1 MAYHNNEDIFD
12 DEPIELIIRFENK
25 SVNTLDKQ
33 DKGSFEELKRWI
45 DNKTIKC
52 FFQKKNEDEHKVVF
66 QVENK
71 QIEFVLK
78 WQEQTFDYKTL
89 INQKSKNVI
98 SEIQQLNL
106 DEYTV
111 TENCTVKLID
121 FKKPYRSQRELEDLY
136 NKICKL
142 EISPKSE
149 IENQQ
154 GIWDKWIEAQQLILN
169 KNSQPLEIVKYDQP
183 INIHESLYQF
193 RVKLKQEENP
203 EFKNIE
209 KIISEE
215 PFNLNERINPDGSLF
230 LRFKDIN
237 DVLDRVIQKD
247 FITILERNKQI
258 ACVLKITPFSISNK
272 ISKIFNNRFIVSN
285 NSDTINVYINNL
297 SQKKE
302 VVDKMFLEQFYFKS
316 YGAEFEIDWH
326 CNIKLDK
333 DLNISDHLLRR
344 LRHNVFSRK
353 HNEFDSLKKM
363 HQELITIFGKDKVK
377 SKVYLQFD
385 QSRVNEPIKFEN
397 STFKN
402 TFWTEIKREFYSFD
416 FDTNVSESQQTVAF
430 EFVDYSDV
438 KSKYEKIKSLNRF
451 NIMLS
456 PLNDDFKFKVK
467 IDIIAKKS
475 KKEEFLDKTRQIAGS
490 EFYIDRGDKF
500 EYKKRQVVIGN
511 LNGRNSDFN
520 YYVFNLPYKWSD
532 DKRQTDKFFK
542 FIEEEPKIQF
552 VTPNLRGDQAKISW
566 LNEAMN
572 KITNPKEGLDLKPVN
587 EKIKDFI
594 FDSSKAEEIYK
605 NLSKDEEE
613 WNELKRHELLIL
625 NDSQRKAVLSAL
637 NCTDLALLQGPPGTG
652 KTTVIAEMI
661 WQMVRV
667 NQEQKILLTS
677 ETNLAVDNALEKL
690 LNKNHTLVKPIRFGR
705 ASKFEEEGK
714 KYAFERIMKWVD
726 EKFETDDEYENEV
739 LEEDDVEIVEEDFY
753 NNSVQLWMRRIA
765 DNSQQSNPK
774 YSDIMKDWAF
784 EMAQPDKEMKTLFKD
799 KYFKYANVVGSTS
812 SSAGSPNFGADYQRI
827 FNIENKTDNID
838 VGQQYKWY
846 RTSVSNES
854 IIKSISGEVSKEKI
868 IRVFLRN
875 GKDIKSAEKLAN
887 SYFKYGSIINN
898 RNTTFLKPIV
908 FDTVITDEASK
919 ATPPELL
926 LPMCFGRKNII
937 IGDHRQLPPML
948 HDKTFKETLES
959 LETTEAKELASE
971 INKDFVETS
980 QFERLIMHP
989 KVSPT
994 IKSTFNEQYR
1004 MHPKIN
1010 NVIKQF
1016 YLDEGGLEPGKPIK
1030 ENANDPNL
1038 NNPFSRHHGFLLNKF
1053 INPDIH
1059 TIWVN
1064 VDEPEELSGT
1074 SRINNYEIEAVE
1086 LVIKLLKKSNGF
1098 EEYMKHWENSNDQ
1111 NKIQE
1116 EKEIGLIS
1124 FYGHQVSRLKEV
1136 ALKARNKYNIPIRL
1150 NTVDKF
1156 QGMERNIIIV
1166 STVRS
1171 DKKIE
1176 NGITKTNKD
1185 IGFAKSPKRL
1195 NVALSRAKR
1204 LLIVVGNKNMFYR
1217 FKDKNGNQI
1226 YKNVIDTI
1234 NDEGILV
1241 DFKNLKKEFGN
1252 DE

>member
-25 SVNTLDKQ
+25 AVSTLDKQ
-33 DKGSFEELKRWI
+33 NKGSFEELKRWI
-45 DNKTIKC
+45 ENKSIQC
-52 FFQKKNEDEHKVVF
+52 FFQKKNEDEHKVTF
-66 QVENK
+66 QIQQK
-71 QIEFVLK
+71 QIELVLK
-78 WQEQTFDYKTL
+78 WQEQTFDYKTI

-98 SEIQQLNL
+98 SEIQQLNS

-111 TENCTVKLID
+111 TENCKVKLID

-154 GIWDKWIEAQQLILN
+154 EIWDKWIEAQKLILN

-215 PFNLNERINPDGSLF
+215 PFNLKERINPDGSLF

-247 FITILERNKQI
+247 FTTILERNKQI

-272 ISKIFNNRFIVSN
+272 ISKTFNNRFIVSN
-285 NSDTINVYINNL
+285 NSDTINVYVNNL
-297 SQKKE
+297 SQKQE

-333 DLNISDHLLRR
+333 NLNLSDHLLRR

-363 HQELITIFGKDKVK
+363 YQELIPIFGKDKIK

-385 QSRVNEPIKFEN
+385 QSRVNELVRFEN
-397 STFKN
+397 SSFKN
-402 TFWTEIKREFYSFD
+402 TFWTEIKRDFYSFD
-416 FDTNVSESQQTVAF
+416 FDTNVSESQQTLAF
-430 EFVDYSDV
+430 EFVDYSDL

-456 PLNDDFKFKVK
+456 PLNEDFKFKVK

-475 KKEEFLDKTRQIAGS
+475 KKEEFLDKTRQVAGS

-511 LNGRNSDFN
+511 LNGRNSDYN

-532 DKRQTDKFFK
+532 EKRQTDKFFK
-542 FIEEEPKIQF
+542 FIEEEPKIKF

-566 LNEAMN
+566 LNEAMS

-613 WNELKRHELLIL
+613 WNELKSHELLTL

-726 EKFETDDEYENEV
+726 EKFETDDNYENEV
-739 LEEDDVEIVEEDFY
+739 LEEDDVEIIEEDFY

-784 EMAQPDKEMKTLFKD
+784 EMAQPDKEMKILFKD
-799 KYFKYANVVGSTS
+799 KYFKYVNVVGSTS
-812 SSAGSPNFGADYQRI
+812 SSAGSPNFGAEYQRI
-827 FNIENKTDNID
+827 FNDYEGELEIGQLYKKTKNLSKKYNDFNGRYQGMNLYD
-838 VGQQYKWY
+838 
-846 RTSVSNES
+846 
-854 IIKSISGEVSKEKI
+854 IIK
-868 IRVFLRN
+868 
-875 GKDIKSAEKLAN
+875 
-887 SYFKYGSIINN
+887 
-898 RNTTFLKPIV
+898 PIQ

-971 INKDFVETS
+971 IDKDFVETS

-1030 ENANDPNL
+1030 ENANNPNL
-1038 NNPFSRHHGFLLNKF
+1038 NNPFSRHHGFLLNNF

-1098 EEYMKHWENSNDQ
+1098 EEYMRHWENSNDR

-1124 FYGHQVSRLKEV
+1124 FYGHQVSKLKEV
-1136 ALKARNKYNIPIRL
+1136 ALKARNKYDIPVRL

-1176 NGITKTNKD
+1176 NGVTLSNKD

-1234 NDEGILV
+1234 NDEGVVV

>member
-25 SVNTLDKQ
+25 AVSTLDKQ
-33 DKGSFEELKRWI
+33 NKGSFEELKRWI
-45 DNKTIKC
+45 ENKSIKC
-52 FFQKKNEDEHKVVF
+52 FFQKKNEDEHKVTF
-66 QVENK
+66 QIENK
-71 QIEFVLK
+71 QIELVLK
-78 WQEQTFDYKTL
+78 WQEQTFDYKTI

-98 SEIQQLNL
+98 SEIQQLNS
-106 DEYTV
+106 DEYSV
-111 TENCTVKLID
+111 TENCKVKLID

-154 GIWDKWIEAQQLILN
+154 EIWDKWIKAQKLILN

-193 RVKLKQEENP
+193 RVKLKQEENL

-215 PFNLNERINPDGSLF
+215 PFNLNERINPDGSLL

-247 FITILERNKQI
+247 FTTILERNKQI

-272 ISKIFNNRFIVSN
+272 ISKTFNNRFIVSN

-297 SQKKE
+297 SQKQE
-302 VVDKMFLEQFYFKS
+302 VVDKMFLEQFYFKT

-333 DLNISDHLLRR
+333 NLNISDHLLRR

-363 HQELITIFGKDKVK
+363 YQELITIFGKDKVK
-377 SKVYLQFD
+377 SKVYLHFD
-385 QSRVNEPIKFEN
+385 QSRVNEPIRFEN
-397 STFKN
+397 SSFKN

-430 EFVDYSDV
+430 EFVDYSDL

-511 LNGRNSDFN
+511 LNGRNSDYN

-542 FIEEEPKIQF
+542 FIEEEPKIKF

-726 EKFETDDEYENEV
+726 EKFETDDNYENEV

-765 DNSQQSNPK
+765 NNSQQSNPK

-827 FNIENKTDNID
+827 FNDYEGELEI
-838 VGQQYKWY
+838 GQLYKRAKNLSKKHIGFNGWY
-846 RTSVSNES
+846 KGTNLL
-854 IIKSISGEVSKEKI
+854 EVI
-868 IRVFLRN
+868 
-875 GKDIKSAEKLAN
+875 
-887 SYFKYGSIINN
+887 
-898 RNTTFLKPIV
+898 KPIE

-959 LETTEAKELASE
+959 LETTESKELASE
-971 INKDFVETS
+971 IDKDFVETS

-989 KVSPT
+989 KVSTT

-1030 ENANDPNL
+1030 ENANDTNL

-1098 EEYMKHWENSNDQ
+1098 EEYMKHWQNNNDQ
-1111 NKIQE
+1111 NKVQE
-1116 EKEIGLIS
+1116 EQEIGLIS

-1136 ALKARNKYNIPIRL
+1136 ALKARNKYNIPVRL

-1234 NDEGILV
+1234 NDEGIVV
-1241 DFKNLKKEFGN
+1241 DFKNLKKEFGD

>member
-33 DKGSFEELKRWI
+33 NKGSFEELKRWI

-52 FFQKKNEDEHKVVF
+52 YFQKKNEDEHKVVF
-66 QVENK
+66 QVENR

-78 WQEQTFDYKTL
+78 WQEQTFDYKTI

-98 SEIQQLNL
+98 SEIQQLNS

-111 TENCTVKLID
+111 TENCKVKLID

-154 GIWDKWIEAQQLILN
+154 EIWDKWIEAQKLILN

-183 INIHESLYQF
+183 IIIHESLYQF

-247 FITILERNKQI
+247 FTTILERNKQI

-272 ISKIFNNRFIVSN
+272 ISKTFNNRFIVSN

-297 SQKKE
+297 SQKQE

-333 DLNISDHLLRR
+333 NLNISDHLLRR

-363 HQELITIFGKDKVK
+363 YQELITIFGKDKVK

-385 QSRVNEPIKFEN
+385 QSRVNEPIRFEN
-397 STFKN
+397 SSFKN

-416 FDTNVSESQQTVAF
+416 FDTNISESQQTVAF
-430 EFVDYSDV
+430 EFIDYSDL
-438 KSKYEKIKSLNRF
+438 KLKYDKIKSLNRF

-475 KKEEFLDKTRQIAGS
+475 KKDEFLDKTRQIAGS
-490 EFYIDRGDKF
+490 EFYIDKGDKF

-511 LNGRNSDFN
+511 LNGRNSDYN
-520 YYVFNLPYKWSD
+520 SYVFNLPYKWSD

-542 FIEEEPKIQF
+542 FIEEEPKIKF

-726 EKFETDDEYENEV
+726 EKFETDDNYENEV

-765 DNSQQSNPK
+765 NNSEQSNPK

-827 FNIENKTDNID
+827 FNDYEGELE
-838 VGQQYKWY
+838 VGQLYKRAKNLSKKHIGFNGWY
-846 RTSVSNES
+846 KGTNLL
-854 IIKSISGEVSKEKI
+854 EVI
-868 IRVFLRN
+868 
-875 GKDIKSAEKLAN
+875 
-887 SYFKYGSIINN
+887 
-898 RNTTFLKPIV
+898 KPIE

-1030 ENANDPNL
+1030 ENANDTNL

-1098 EEYMKHWENSNDQ
+1098 EEYMKHWQNSNDQ
-1111 NKIQE
+1111 NKVQE
-1116 EKEIGLIS
+1116 EQEIGLIS
-1124 FYGHQVSRLKEV
+1124 FYGHQVSKLKEV
-1136 ALKARNKYNIPIRL
+1136 ALKARNKYDIPVRL

-1204 LLIVVGNKNMFYR
+1204 LLIVVGNKNMFYK
-1217 FKDKNGNQI
+1217 FKDKTGNQI
-1226 YKNVIDTI
+1226 YKNVIETI
-1234 NDEGILV
+1234 ENEGVVVYFND
-1241 DFKNLKKEFGN
+1241 LKKEFGN
-1252 DE
+1252 D

>member
-1 MAYHNNEDIFD
+1 
-12 DEPIELIIRFENK
+12 
-25 SVNTLDKQ
+25 
-33 DKGSFEELKRWI
+33 
-45 DNKTIKC
+45 
-52 FFQKKNEDEHKVVF
+52 
-66 QVENK
+66 
-71 QIEFVLK
+71 
-78 WQEQTFDYKTL
+78 
-89 INQKSKNVI
+89 
-98 SEIQQLNL
+98 
-106 DEYTV
+106 
-111 TENCTVKLID
+111 
-121 FKKPYRSQRELEDLY
+121 
-136 NKICKL
+136 
-142 EISPKSE
+142 
-149 IENQQ
+149 
-154 GIWDKWIEAQQLILN
+154 
-169 KNSQPLEIVKYDQP
+169 
-183 INIHESLYQF
+183 
-193 RVKLKQEENP
+193 
-203 EFKNIE
+203 
-209 KIISEE
+209 
-215 PFNLNERINPDGSLF
+215 
-230 LRFKDIN
+230 
-237 DVLDRVIQKD
+237 
-247 FITILERNKQI
+247 
-258 ACVLKITPFSISNK
+258 
-272 ISKIFNNRFIVSN
+272 
-285 NSDTINVYINNL
+285 
-297 SQKKE
+297 
-302 VVDKMFLEQFYFKS
+302 
-316 YGAEFEIDWH
+316 
-326 CNIKLDK
+326 
-333 DLNISDHLLRR
+333 
-344 LRHNVFSRK
+344 
-353 HNEFDSLKKM
+353 
-363 HQELITIFGKDKVK
+363 
-377 SKVYLQFD
+377 
-385 QSRVNEPIKFEN
+385 
-397 STFKN
+397 
-402 TFWTEIKREFYSFD
+402 
-416 FDTNVSESQQTVAF
+416 
-430 EFVDYSDV
+430 
-438 KSKYEKIKSLNRF
+438 
-451 NIMLS
+451 MLS

-511 LNGRNSDFN
+511 LNGRNSDYN

-542 FIEEEPKIQF
+542 FIEEEPKIKF

-726 EKFETDDEYENEV
+726 EKFETDDNYENEV

-765 DNSQQSNPK
+765 NNSQQSNPK

-827 FNIENKTDNID
+827 FNDYEGELEI
-838 VGQQYKWY
+838 GQLYKRAKNLSKKHIGFNGWY
-846 RTSVSNES
+846 KGTNLL
-854 IIKSISGEVSKEKI
+854 EVI
-868 IRVFLRN
+868 
-875 GKDIKSAEKLAN
+875 
-887 SYFKYGSIINN
+887 
-898 RNTTFLKPIV
+898 KPIE

-959 LETTEAKELASE
+959 LETTESKELASE
-971 INKDFVETS
+971 IDKDFVETS

-989 KVSPT
+989 KVSTT

-1030 ENANDPNL
+1030 ENANDTNL
-1038 NNPFSRHHGFLLNKF
+1038 N
-1053 INPDIH
+1053 
-1059 TIWVN
+1059 
-1064 VDEPEELSGT
+1064 
-1074 SRINNYEIEAVE
+1074 
-1086 LVIKLLKKSNGF
+1086 
-1098 EEYMKHWENSNDQ
+1098 
-1111 NKIQE
+1111 
-1116 EKEIGLIS
+1116 
-1124 FYGHQVSRLKEV
+1124 
-1136 ALKARNKYNIPIRL
+1136 
-1150 NTVDKF
+1150 
-1156 QGMERNIIIV
+1156 
-1166 STVRS
+1166 
-1171 DKKIE
+1171 
-1176 NGITKTNKD
+1176 
-1185 IGFAKSPKRL
+1185 
-1195 NVALSRAKR
+1195 
-1204 LLIVVGNKNMFYR
+1204 
-1217 FKDKNGNQI
+1217 
-1226 YKNVIDTI
+1226 
-1234 NDEGILV
+1234 
-1241 DFKNLKKEFGN
+1241 
-1252 DE
+1252 

>member
-25 SVNTLDKQ
+25 AVSTLDKQ
-33 DKGSFEELKRWI
+33 NKGSFEELKRWI
-45 DNKTIKC
+45 ENKSIKC
-52 FFQKKNEDEHKVVF
+52 FFQKKNEDEHKVTF
-66 QVENK
+66 QIENK
-71 QIEFVLK
+71 QIELVLK
-78 WQEQTFDYKTL
+78 WQEQTFDYKTI

-98 SEIQQLNL
+98 SEIQQLNS
-106 DEYTV
+106 DEYSV
-111 TENCTVKLID
+111 TENCKVKLID

-154 GIWDKWIEAQQLILN
+154 EIWDKWIEAQKLILN

-193 RVKLKQEENP
+193 RVKLKQEENL

-215 PFNLNERINPDGSLF
+215 PFNLNERINPDGSLL

-247 FITILERNKQI
+247 FTTILERNKQI

-272 ISKIFNNRFIVSN
+272 ISKTFNNRFIVSN

-297 SQKKE
+297 SQKQE
-302 VVDKMFLEQFYFKS
+302 VVDKMFLEQFYFKT

-333 DLNISDHLLRR
+333 NLNISDHLLRR

-363 HQELITIFGKDKVK
+363 YQELITIFGKDKVK
-377 SKVYLQFD
+377 SKVHLHFD
-385 QSRVNEPIKFEN
+385 QSRVNEPIRFEN
-397 STFKN
+397 SSFKN

-430 EFVDYSDV
+430 EFVDYSDL

-511 LNGRNSDFN
+511 LNGRNSDYN

-542 FIEEEPKIQF
+542 FIEEEPKIKF

-726 EKFETDDEYENEV
+726 EKFETDDNYENEV

-765 DNSQQSNPK
+765 NNSQQSNPK

-827 FNIENKTDNID
+827 FNDYEGELEI
-838 VGQQYKWY
+838 GQLYKRAKNLSKKHIGFNGWY
-846 RTSVSNES
+846 KGTNLL
-854 IIKSISGEVSKEKI
+854 EVI
-868 IRVFLRN
+868 
-875 GKDIKSAEKLAN
+875 
-887 SYFKYGSIINN
+887 
-898 RNTTFLKPIV
+898 KPIE

-959 LETTEAKELASE
+959 LETTESKELASE
-971 INKDFVETS
+971 IDKDFVETS

-989 KVSPT
+989 KVSTT

-1030 ENANDPNL
+1030 ENANDTNL

-1086 LVIKLLKKSNGF
+1086 LIIKLLKKSNGF
-1098 EEYMKHWENSNDQ
+1098 EEYMKHWQNNNDQ
-1111 NKIQE
+1111 NKVQE
-1116 EKEIGLIS
+1116 EQEIGLIS

-1136 ALKARNKYNIPIRL
+1136 ALKARNKYNIPVRL

-1234 NDEGILV
+1234 NDEGIVV
-1241 DFKNLKKEFGN
+1241 DFKNLKKEFGD

>member
-25 SVNTLDKQ
+25 SVRVLDKQ
-33 DKGSFEELKRWI
+33 NRGSFEELKRWI
-45 DNKTIKC
+45 ENKSIKC
-52 FFQKKNEDEHKVVF
+52 FFQKKNEDEHKVTF
-66 QVENK
+66 QIENK
-71 QIEFVLK
+71 QIELVLK
-78 WQEQTFDYKTL
+78 WQEQTFDYKTI

-98 SEIQQLNL
+98 SELQQLNS

-121 FKKPYRSQRELEDLY
+121 FKKPYRSPRELEDLY
-136 NKICKL
+136 RKICNL

-154 GIWDKWIEAQQLILN
+154 EIWDKWIEAQQLILN
-169 KNSQPLEIVKYDQP
+169 KNSQPVEIVKYDQP
-183 INIHESLYQF
+183 IQIHESLYQF

-203 EFKNIE
+203 EFKSIE
-209 KIISEE
+209 KIISKE

-230 LRFKDIN
+230 LRFKDIS
-237 DVLDRVIQKD
+237 DVLDRVIKKD
-247 FITILERNKQI
+247 FTTILERNKQI
-258 ACVLKITPFSISNK
+258 TCVLKITPFSISNK
-272 ISKIFNNRFIVSN
+272 ISETFNNRFIVSN
-285 NSDTINVYINNL
+285 NSDTISVYINNL
-297 SQKKE
+297 SQKQE
-302 VVDKMFLEQFYFKS
+302 VIDKMFLEQFYFKS

-333 DLNISDHLLRR
+333 NLNISDHLLRR

-353 HNEFDSLKKM
+353 HNDIDSLKKM
-363 HQELITIFGKDKVK
+363 YQELISIFGKEKVK

-385 QSRVNEPIKFEN
+385 QSRVNEPIRFEN

-416 FDTNVSESQQTVAF
+416 FDINVSESQQTVAF
-430 EFVDYSDV
+430 EFINYSDL
-438 KSKYEKIKSLNRF
+438 KLKYEKIKSLNRF

-456 PLNDDFKFKVK
+456 PLNEDFKFKVK

-511 LNGRNSDFN
+511 LNGRNSDYN
-520 YYVFNLPYKWSD
+520 HYVFNLPYKWSD

-542 FIEEEPKIQF
+542 FIEEEPKIKF

-587 EKIKDFI
+587 VKIKDFI
-594 FDSSKAEEIYK
+594 FDSSKAEEIYR
-605 NLSKDEEE
+605 NLSKGEEE
-613 WNELKRHELLIL
+613 WNELKRHELLTL

-690 LNKNHTLVKPIRFGR
+690 LNKYHTLVKPIRFGR

-726 EKFETDDEYENEV
+726 EKFETDDDYENEV

-765 DNSQQSNPK
+765 NNSQQSNPK

-827 FNIENKTDNID
+827 FNIENQTDNID

-846 RTSVSNES
+846 RTSVSNEGM
-854 IIKSISGEVSKEKI
+854 IKSISGEVSKEKI

-887 SYFKYGSIINN
+887 SYFKYGSMINN

-971 INKDFVETS
+971 IDKDFVETS

-989 KVSPT
+989 KVSTT

-1030 ENANDPNL
+1030 ESANDPNL
-1038 NNPFSRHHGFLLNKF
+1038 NNPFSRHHGFLLNNF

-1124 FYGHQVSRLKEV
+1124 FYGHQVSKLKEV
-1136 ALKARNKYNIPIRL
+1136 ALKARNKYNIPVRL

-1234 NDEGILV
+1234 KNEGIVV
-1241 DFKNLKKEFGN
+1241 DFKDLKKEFGD

>member
-12 DEPIELIIRFENK
+12 EEPIELIIRFENK
-25 SVNTLDKQ
+25 AVSTLDKQ
-33 DKGSFEELKRWI
+33 NKGSFEELKRWI
-45 DNKTIKC
+45 ENKSIKC
-52 FFQKKNEDEHKVVF
+52 FFQKKNEEEHKVIF
-66 QVENK
+66 HIENK
-71 QIEFVLK
+71 QIELVLK
-78 WQEQTFDYKTL
+78 WQEQTFDYKTI

-98 SEIQQLNL
+98 SEIQQLSS
-106 DEYTV
+106 DEYTII
-111 TENCTVKLID
+111 ESCYIKLID
-121 FKKPYRSQRELEDLY
+121 FKASNFPNKELNALY
-136 NKICKL
+136 GKICKL

-154 GIWDKWIEAQQLILN
+154 EIWDKWIEAQQLILN

-183 INIHESLYQF
+183 IHIHESLYHF

-230 LRFKDIN
+230 LRFKDIS
-237 DVLDRVIQKD
+237 DVLDRVIQKN
-247 FITILERNKQI
+247 FTTILERNKQI

-272 ISKIFNNRFIVSN
+272 ISETFNNRFIVSN
-285 NSDTINVYINNL
+285 NSDTISVYINNL
-297 SQKKE
+297 AQKQE
-302 VVDKMFLEQFYFKS
+302 VIDKMFLEQFYFKS

-333 DLNISDHLLRR
+333 NLKISDHLLRR
-344 LRHNVFSRK
+344 LKHNVFSRK
-353 HNEFDSLKKM
+353 HNEIDSLKKM
-363 HQELITIFGKDKVK
+363 YQELISIFGKEKVK

-385 QSRVNEPIKFEN
+385 QSRVNEPIRFEN

-430 EFVDYSDV
+430 EFIDYSDL
-438 KSKYEKIKSLNRF
+438 KFKYEKIKSLNKF
-451 NIMLS
+451 NIILS

-511 LNGRNSDFN
+511 LNGRNSDYN

-542 FIEEEPKIQF
+542 FIEEEPKIKF

-566 LNEAMN
+566 LNEAMS

-613 WNELKRHELLIL
+613 WNELKRHELLVL

-726 EKFETDDEYENEV
+726 EKFETDDDYENEV

-765 DNSQQSNPK
+765 NNSQQSNPK

-827 FNIENKTDNID
+827 FNDYEGELE
-838 VGQQYKWY
+838 VGQLYKRAKNLSKKYIGFNGWY
-846 RTSVSNES
+846 KGTNLL
-854 IIKSISGEVSKEKI
+854 EVI
-868 IRVFLRN
+868 
-875 GKDIKSAEKLAN
+875 
-887 SYFKYGSIINN
+887 
-898 RNTTFLKPIV
+898 KPIE

-971 INKDFVETS
+971 IDKDFVETS

-1098 EEYMKHWENSNDQ
+1098 EEYMKHWQNSNDQ

-1124 FYGHQVSRLKEV
+1124 FYGHQVSKLKEV
-1136 ALKARNKYNIPIRL
+1136 ALKARNKYDIPIRL

-1217 FKDKNGNQI
+1217 FKDKKGNQI

-1234 NDEGILV
+1234 KNEGIVV
-1241 DFKNLKKEFGN
+1241 DFKDLKKEFG
-1252 DE
+1252 DEE

>member
-12 DEPIELIIRFENK
+12 DEPIELVIRFKNK
-25 SVNTLDKQ
+25 AVRTLDKQ
-33 DKGSFEELKRWI
+33 NKGNFEELKRWI
-45 DNKTIKC
+45 ENKSLKC
-52 FFQKKNEDEHKVVF
+52 FFQKKNEEEHKVIF
-66 QVENK
+66 HIENK
-71 QIEFVLK
+71 QIELVLK
-78 WQEQTFDYKTL
+78 WQEQTFDYKTI
-89 INQKSKNVI
+89 INQKSKNAI
-98 SEIQQLNL
+98 SEIQELKS

-111 TENCTVKLID
+111 VENCTIKLID
-121 FKKPYRSQRELEDLY
+121 FKKPHRSQRELEDLF

-154 GIWDKWIEAQQLILN
+154 EIWDKWIEAQQLILN
-169 KNSQPLEIVKYDQP
+169 KNSEALEVLNYDLP
-183 INIHESLYQF
+183 IQIHEFLYQF

-203 EFKNIE
+203 EYNNLYN
-209 KIISEE
+209 IISKE
-215 PFNLNERINPDGSLF
+215 PFNLNERIYPDGSLF
-230 LRFKDIN
+230 IRLKDIT

-247 FITILERNKQI
+247 FISILERNKQI
-258 ACVLKITPFSISNK
+258 GCVLKITPYSIKDTLKIRLNNSNIYENEVRKQVFIGISHIKQKFKTDSVLKKQGFSFSKFKVNFEIISENN
-272 ISKIFNNRFIVSN
+272 IVLNSKINKRFNLTFGSQYRKDLKEKELVLPKPHQNVFTLWKN
-285 NSDTINVYINNL
+285 NFRDLKVFYLTLCRIYSSEKVKTKFYLVYEADNE
-297 SQKKE
+297 E
-302 VVDKMFLEQFYFKS
+302 VV
-316 YGAEFEIDWH
+316 
-326 CNIKLDK
+326 
-333 DLNISDHLLRR
+333 
-344 LRHNVFSRK
+344 FS
-353 HNEFDSLKKM
+353 ESFDA
-363 HQELITIFGKDKVK
+363 
-377 SKVYLQFD
+377 
-385 QSRVNEPIKFEN
+385 R
-397 STFKN
+397 
-402 TFWTEIKREFYSFD
+402 FWTEIKREFYSFD
-416 FDTNVSESQQTVAF
+416 FDTNVNESQQTVAF
-430 EFVDYSDV
+430 DFIDYSDL
-438 KSKYEKIKSLNRF
+438 KLKYEKIKSLNKF
-451 NIMLS
+451 NIMFS
-456 PLNDDFKFKVK
+456 PLNNDFKFKVK
-467 IDIIAKKS
+467 IDIVAKKS
-475 KKEEFLDKTRQIAGS
+475 KKEEFLDKTKQIAGA
-490 EFYIDRGDKF
+490 EFYIDKGNKF

-511 LNGRNSDFN
+511 LNGRNSDYN
-520 YYVFNLPYKWSD
+520 HYVFNLPYQWPNE
-532 DKRQTDKFFK
+532 KRQTDKFFK
-542 FIEEEPKIQF
+542 FIEEEPKIKS

-566 LNEAMN
+566 LHEAMN

-594 FDSSKAEEIYK
+594 FDSSKAEEIHK
-605 NLSKDEEE
+605 DLSVDGEN
-613 WNELKRHELLIL
+613 WNELKRHELLTL
-625 NDSQRKAVLSAL
+625 NNSQRKAVLSAL

-726 EKFETDDEYENEV
+726 EKYETNDNYENEV
-739 LEEDDVEIVEEDFY
+739 LKEDDIEIVEEDFY

-765 DNSQQSNPK
+765 NNSQQSNPK
-774 YSDIMKDWAF
+774 YRSIMKDWAF
-784 EMAQPDKEMKTLFKD
+784 EMAQPDKEMKILFKD

-827 FNIENKTDNID
+827 FNESKFIETKFGD
-838 VGQQYKWY
+838 VEIEKFAKK
-846 RTSVSNES
+846 VKN
-854 IIKSISGEVSKEKI
+854 IIKRYKSDFSGWYAGVNVIDK
-868 IRVFLRN
+868 
-875 GKDIKSAEKLAN
+875 
-887 SYFKYGSIINN
+887 
-898 RNTTFLKPIV
+898 LKPIE

-926 LPMCFGRKNII
+926 LPMCFGRRNII

-959 LETTEAKELASE
+959 LETTQAKELASE
-971 INKDFVETS
+971 IDKDFVETS

-1098 EEYMKHWENSNDQ
+1098 EEYMKHWQSSNDQ
-1111 NKIQE
+1111 IKVQE
-1116 EKEIGLIS
+1116 EQEIGLIS
-1124 FYGHQVSRLKEV
+1124 FYGHQVSKLKEV
-1136 ALKARNKYNIPIRL
+1136 ALKARNKYDIPIRL

-1176 NGITKTNKD
+1176 NGEIIQNRD

-1204 LLIVVGNKNMFYR
+1204 LLIVVGNKDMFYR

-1234 NDEGILV
+1234 NNEGIVV
-1241 DFKNLKKEFGN
+1241 DFKDLKKEFGN

>member
-12 DEPIELIIRFENK
+12 DEPLELVIRFENK
-25 SVNTLDKQ
+25 TVNTLDKQ
-33 DKGSFEELKRWI
+33 NKGSFEELKRWI
-45 DNKTIKC
+45 ENKSIEC
-52 FFQKKNEDEHKVVF
+52 LFQRKNEDEHKVVF

-71 QIEFVLK
+71 QIEFILK
-78 WQEQTFDYKTL
+78 WQEQTFDYKTI

-98 SEIQQLNL
+98 SEIQQLNS

-111 TENCTVKLID
+111 IENCTVKLID

-136 NKICKL
+136 KKICKL

-154 GIWDKWIEAQQLILN
+154 EIWDKWIEAQQLILN

-193 RVKLKQEENP
+193 RVKLKQEENL

-209 KIISEE
+209 KTISEE
-215 PFNLNERINPDGSLF
+215 PFNLNERINPDGNLF
-230 LRFKDIN
+230 LRFKDIS

-247 FITILERNKQI
+247 FTTILERNKQI

-272 ISKIFNNRFIVSN
+272 ISKTFNNRFIVSN

-297 SQKKE
+297 SQKQE

-333 DLNISDHLLRR
+333 DLNISDHLLRQ
-344 LRHNVFSRK
+344 LRHNVFSRN

-416 FDTNVSESQQTVAF
+416 FDTNISESQQTVAF
-430 EFVDYSDV
+430 EFIDYSDL
-438 KSKYEKIKSLNRF
+438 KLKYDKIKSLNRF

-490 EFYIDRGDKF
+490 EFYIDKGDKF
-500 EYKKRQVVIGN
+500 EYKKKQIVIGN
-511 LNGRNSDFN
+511 LNGRNSDYN
-520 YYVFNLPYKWSD
+520 HYVFNLPYKWSD

-542 FIEEEPKIQF
+542 FIEEEPKIRF

-726 EKFETDDEYENEV
+726 EKFETDDNYENEV

-765 DNSQQSNPK
+765 NKSQQSNPK

-784 EMAQPDKEMKTLFKD
+784 EMAQPDKEMKTVFKD

-827 FNIENKTDNID
+827 FNDYEGELEI
-838 VGQQYKWY
+838 GQLYKRAKNLSKKHIGFNGWY
-846 RTSVSNES
+846 KGTNLL
-854 IIKSISGEVSKEKI
+854 EVI
-868 IRVFLRN
+868 
-875 GKDIKSAEKLAN
+875 
-887 SYFKYGSIINN
+887 
-898 RNTTFLKPIV
+898 KPIE

-980 QFERLIMHP
+980 QFERLIMHT

-1030 ENANDPNL
+1030 ENANDTNL

-1098 EEYMKHWENSNDQ
+1098 AEYMNHWQNSNDQ
-1111 NKIQE
+1111 NKVQE
-1116 EKEIGLIS
+1116 EQEIGLIS
-1124 FYGHQVSRLKEV
+1124 FYGHQVSKLIEV
-1136 ALKARNKYNIPIRL
+1136 AKKARNKYDIPVRL

-1234 NDEGILV
+1234 NDEGIVV

-1252 DE
+1252 NE

>member
-1 MAYHNNEDIFD
+1 MTIYDEDIFD
-12 DEPIELIIRFENK
+12 EEPIELVIRFENK
-25 SVNTLDKQ
+25 AVSTLDKQ
-33 DKGSFEELKRWI
+33 NKGSFEELKRWI
-45 DNKTIKC
+45 ENKSIKC
-52 FFQKKNEDEHKVVF
+52 FFQKKNADEHKVVF
-66 QVENK
+66 QVEKK

-78 WQEQTFDYKTL
+78 WQDKTFDYKAI

-98 SEIQQLNL
+98 SEIQQLNS
-106 DEYTV
+106 DEYTII
-111 TENCTVKLID
+111 ESCDIKLID
-121 FKKPYRSQRELEDLY
+121 FKTSNFPNKELKELY
-136 NKICKL
+136 GKICKL

-154 GIWDKWIEAQQLILN
+154 EIWDKWIQAQQLIIN
-169 KNSQPLEIVKYDQP
+169 KNSQPIEVSNYEQP
-183 INIHESLYQF
+183 IKIHDLLYQF
-193 RVKLKQEENP
+193 RVKLKHEENS
-203 EFKNIE
+203 EFKNLE
-209 KIISEE
+209 KIISED
-215 PFNLNERINPDGSLF
+215 PFKLNEQINSDGTIF
-230 LRFKDIN
+230 INYKDIQ
-237 DVLDRVIQKD
+237 DVLDRVIKKD
-247 FITILERNKQI
+247 FNSILERNNQI
-258 ACVLKITPFSISNK
+258 GCVLKITPFSISNK
-272 ISKIFNNRFIVSN
+272 INKVFNNRLKVSY
-285 NSDTINVYINNL
+285 NSDTVSVYINKL

-302 VVDKMFLEQFYFKS
+302 VIDKMFLEEFYLNH
-316 YGAEFEIDWH
+316 YGAEFEINWPK
-326 CNIKLDK
+326 NIKLDNQIKLNNNQLERLNQNTFYYSSK
-333 DLNISDHLLRR
+333 DLTTLKIRYNELCEIFTKK
-344 LRHNVFSRK
+344 NVRSKIYLNFRPSTLKNLKTLNSSEFS
-353 HNEFDSLKKM
+353 ND
-363 HQELITIFGKDKVK
+363 
-377 SKVYLQFD
+377 
-385 QSRVNEPIKFEN
+385 
-397 STFKN
+397 
-402 TFWTEIKREFYSFD
+402 FWTKIKRECYSLD
-416 FDTNVSESQQTVAF
+416 FDTNISESQKTIAF
-430 EFVDYSDV
+430 DFTNFKELNERFYKV
-438 KSKYEKIKSLNRF
+438 KNLGNFHILK
-451 NIMLS
+451 S
-456 PLNDDFKFKVK
+456 PLDDDFKFKVK
-467 IDIIAKKS
+467 LDIIAKKS

-490 EFYIDRGDKF
+490 EFHIDRGEKF
-500 EYKKRQVVIGN
+500 EYKKRNVVIGN
-511 LNGRNSDFN
+511 LNGRNSDYN

-532 DKRQTDKFFK
+532 DKRQTDQFFK
-542 FIEEEPKIQF
+542 FIEEEPKIKF

-613 WNELKRHELLIL
+613 WNELKRHELLTL

-705 ASKFEEEGK
+705 TSKFEEEGK
-714 KYAFERIMKWVD
+714 KYAFERIMKWID
-726 EKFETDDEYENEV
+726 EKFETDDDYENEV
-739 LEEDDVEIVEEDFY
+739 LEEDDIEIAEEDLY

-765 DNSQQSNPK
+765 NNSQQSNPK
-774 YSDIMKDWAF
+774 YSTIMKDWAF
-784 EMAQPDKEMKTLFKD
+784 EMAQPDKEMKTLFKN

-827 FNIENKTDNID
+827 FNDYEGESEIGQLYKKTKSLSKKYNDFNGRYQGMNLYD
-838 VGQQYKWY
+838 
-846 RTSVSNES
+846 
-854 IIKSISGEVSKEKI
+854 IIK
-868 IRVFLRN
+868 
-875 GKDIKSAEKLAN
+875 
-887 SYFKYGSIINN
+887 
-898 RNTTFLKPIV
+898 PIQ

-959 LETTEAKELASE
+959 LETIESKKLASE
-971 INKDFVETS
+971 IDKDFVETS

-1074 SRINNYEIEAVE
+1074 SRVNNYEIEAVE
-1086 LVIKLLKKSNGF
+1086 LVIKLLKISNGF
-1098 EEYMKHWENSNDQ
+1098 EEYMRHWENSNDL
-1111 NKIQE
+1111 NKIKE

-1124 FYGHQVSRLKEV
+1124 FYGHQVSKLKEV
-1136 ALKARNKYNIPIRL
+1136 ALKSRNKYNIPVRL

-1156 QGMERNIIIV
+1156 QGMERNIVIV

-1171 DKKIE
+1171 DRKLE
-1176 NGITKTNKD
+1176 NGVIKPNKD

-1204 LLIVVGNKNMFYR
+1204 LLIVVGNKKMFYK
-1217 FKDKNGNQI
+1217 FKDKGGNRI

-1234 NDEGILV
+1234 KNEGIII
-1241 DFKNLKKEFGN
+1241 DFKDLKKEFGN
-1252 DE
+1252 D

>member
-1 MAYHNNEDIFD
+1 MAYHNEDIFD

-25 SVNTLDKQ
+25 AVSTLDKQ
-33 DKGSFEELKRWI
+33 NNGSFEELKRWI
-45 DNKTIKC
+45 ENKSIKC
-52 FFQKKNEDEHKVVF
+52 FFQKKNEDEHKVTF
-66 QVENK
+66 QIEKK
-71 QIEFVLK
+71 QIELVLT
-78 WQEQTFDYKTL
+78 WQEQTFDYKTI
-89 INQKSKNVI
+89 INRNSKNVI
-98 SEIQQLNL
+98 VDIQQLNS

-111 TENCTVKLID
+111 VEDCVIKLID
-121 FKKPYRSQRELEDLY
+121 FKTPYRSPRELEDLY
-136 NKICKL
+136 NKICNL

-154 GIWDKWIEAQQLILN
+154 EIWDKWIEAQQLILN
-169 KNSQPLEIVKYDQP
+169 KNSQPIEIVNYDQP
-183 INIHESLYQF
+183 IQFNESRYQF

-209 KIISEE
+209 KVISEE

-247 FITILERNKQI
+247 FTTILERNKQI
-258 ACVLKITPFSISNK
+258 GCVIKISPFSISNK
-272 ISKIFNNRFIVSN
+272 ISETFNNRFIVSN

-297 SQKKE
+297 SQKRE
-302 VVDKMFLEQFYFKS
+302 VIDKMFLEEFYLNN
-316 YGAEFEIDWH
+316 YGAEFEINWPK
-326 CNIKLDK
+326 NIKLDNQIKLTNNQLGKLNQNTFYYSSK
-333 DLNISDHLLRR
+333 DLTT
-344 LRHNVFSRK
+344 
-353 HNEFDSLKKM
+353 LKIRYD
-363 HQELITIFGKDKVK
+363 ELCKIFNKKNVK
-377 SKVYLQFD
+377 SKVYLNFRTSTLKKLQTFN
-385 QSRVNEPIKFEN
+385 SSKFSGE
-397 STFKN
+397 
-402 TFWTEIKREFYSFD
+402 FWTKIKRECYSLD
-416 FDTNVSESQQTVAF
+416 FDTNISESQKTIAF
-430 EFVDYSDV
+430 DFTNFKELNERFYKVKNLGNFHIV
-438 KSKYEKIKSLNRF
+438 KS
-451 NIMLS
+451 
-456 PLNDDFKFKVK
+456 PLDDNFKFKVK

-475 KKEEFLDKTRQIAGS
+475 KKEEFLDKTKQISGS
-490 EFYIDRGDKF
+490 EFTIDKGEKF
-500 EYKKRQVVIGN
+500 DYKERFVAIGN
-511 LNGRNSDFN
+511 LNGKYSDYNN
-520 YYVFNLPYKWSD
+520 YIFNLPYHGPN
-532 DKRQTDKFFK
+532 DKAQTKRFLK
-542 FIEEEPKIQF
+542 FIEEEPKIKF
-552 VTPNLRGDQAKISW
+552 VTPNLRGDKAKISW

-572 KITNPKEGLDLKPVN
+572 KITNPKGGLDLKPVN

-605 NLSKDEEE
+605 NLSKDGEE

-637 NCTDLALLQGPPGTG
+637 NCTDLAFLQGPPGTG

-690 LNKNHTLVKPIRFGR
+690 LNKNHTLVKPIRFGKVG
-705 ASKFEEEGK
+705 KFEEEGK
-714 KYAFERIMKWVD
+714 KYARERIEKWVD
-726 EKFETDDEYENEV
+726 EKFETDDNYENEV

-753 NNSVQLWMRRIA
+753 HNAVQLWMRRIA

-784 EMAQPDKEMKTLFKD
+784 EMAQPDKEMKTVFKD
-799 KYFKYANVVGSTS
+799 KYFKYANVIGSTS

-827 FNIENKTDNID
+827 FNDYEGDFD
-838 VGQQYKWY
+838 
-846 RTSVSNES
+846 
-854 IIKSISGEVSKEKI
+854 SGE
-868 IRVFLRN
+868 LY
-875 GKDIKSAEKLAN
+875 KSA
-887 SYFKYGSIINN
+887 KYLSKKHSDFNGWYKGIN
-898 RNTTFLKPIV
+898 LLEVIKPIE

-959 LETTEAKELASE
+959 LETNEAKELASE

-1016 YLDEGGLEPGKPIK
+1016 YLDEGGLEPGKPLK

-1098 EEYMKHWENSNDQ
+1098 EEYMKHWQNSNDQ
-1111 NKIQE
+1111 NKAHE
-1116 EKEIGLIS
+1116 EQEIGVIS
-1124 FYGHQVSRLKEV
+1124 FYGHQVSKLKEV
-1136 ALKARNKYNIPIRL
+1136 ALKARNKYDIPVRL

-1176 NGITKTNKD
+1176 NGIIKTNKD
-1185 IGFAKSPKRL
+1185 VGFAKSPKRL

-1234 NDEGILV
+1234 NDEGIVV
-1241 DFKNLKKEFGN
+1241 DFKTLKKEFGD

>member
-1 MAYHNNEDIFD
+1 MSYHNSEDIFD
-12 DEPIELIIRFENK
+12 DEPIELIVRFENK
-25 SVNTLDKQ
+25 AVNTLDKQ
-33 DKGSFEELKRWI
+33 NRGSFEELKRWI
-45 DNKTIKC
+45 ENKTIKC
-52 FFQKKNEDEHKVVF
+52 FFQKKNQDEHKTVF

-78 WQEQTFDYKTL
+78 WQVQTFDYKTI
-89 INQKSKNVI
+89 INHKSKNII
-98 SEIQQLNL
+98 SEIQQINS
-106 DEYTV
+106 DEYTIV
-111 TENCTVKLID
+111 ENCTVKLID
-121 FKKPYRSQRELEDLY
+121 FKKPYRSPRELEDLY
-136 NKICKL
+136 KKICNL

-154 GIWDKWIEAQQLILN
+154 EIWNKWIEAQQLILN
-169 KNSQPLEIVKYDQP
+169 KNSQPIEIVNYNEAIQ
-183 INIHESLYQF
+183 IHEFLYQF

-203 EFKNIE
+203 EYKNLE
-209 KIISEE
+209 NIISQE
-215 PFNLNERINPDGSLF
+215 PFNLKEKIYPDGGLF
-230 LRFKDIN
+230 IRLKDIE
-237 DVLDRVIQKD
+237 DVLDRVIKKD
-247 FITILERNKQI
+247 FINILERNNQI
-258 ACVLKITPFSISNK
+258 GCVLKITPHSISNK
-272 ISKIFNNRFIVSN
+272 ISKTFDNRFLVTN
-285 NSDTINVYINNL
+285 NSDTVNVYINNL
-297 SQKKE
+297 SQKRE
-302 VVDKMFLEQFYFKS
+302 VIDKMFLEQFYFKS

-333 DLNISDHLLRR
+333 NLNISDNLLRR

-353 HNEFDSLKKM
+353 HNEIDSLKKM
-363 HQELITIFGKDKVK
+363 YQELITIFGEEKVK

-385 QSRVNEPIKFEN
+385 QSRVNEQVRFEN

-430 EFVDYSDV
+430 DFIDYSDL
-438 KSKYEKIKSLNRF
+438 KLKYEKIKSLNRF
-451 NIMLS
+451 NIMFS
-456 PLNDDFKFKVK
+456 PLNDDFNFKVK

-475 KKEEFLDKTRQIAGS
+475 KKEEFLDKTRNLAGS
-490 EFYIDRGDKF
+490 EFYIDKGENF
-500 EYKKRQVVIGN
+500 EYNKRQIEIGN

-520 YYVFNLPYKWSD
+520 YYVFNLPYKWAD

-542 FIEEEPKIQF
+542 FIEDEPKINF
-552 VTPNLRGDQAKISW
+552 VIPNLRGDQAKISW

-690 LNKNHTLVKPIRFGR
+690 LNKTHTLVKPIRFGR

-726 EKFETDDEYENEV
+726 EKFEIDENYENEV
-739 LEEDDVEIVEEDFY
+739 LEEEDVEIVEEDFY

-765 DNSQQSNPK
+765 NNSQQSNPK
-774 YSDIMKDWAF
+774 YSGIMKDWAF

-812 SSAGSPNFGADYQRI
+812 SSAGSPNFGADFQRI
-827 FNIENKTDNID
+827 FNDYEGELEIGEL
-838 VGQQYKWY
+838 YKRAKNLSKKHIGFNGWY
-846 RTSVSNES
+846 KGTNLL
-854 IIKSISGEVSKEKI
+854 EVI
-868 IRVFLRN
+868 
-875 GKDIKSAEKLAN
+875 
-887 SYFKYGSIINN
+887 
-898 RNTTFLKPIV
+898 KPIE

-959 LETTEAKELASE
+959 LETIEAKELASE

-989 KVSPT
+989 KVSKT

-1010 NVIKQF
+1010 NVIRQF
-1016 YLDEGGLEPGKPIK
+1016 YLDEGGLEPGQPIK
-1030 ENANDPNL
+1030 ENADDANL

-1053 INPDIH
+1053 IHPDIH

-1074 SRINNYEIEAVE
+1074 SRINNYEVEAVE

-1098 EEYMKHWENSNDQ
+1098 EEYMKHWENSSDHG
-1111 NKIQE
+1111 KIQE

-1124 FYGHQVSRLKEV
+1124 FYGHQVSKLKEV
-1136 ALKARNKYNIPIRL
+1136 ALKARNKYDIPVRL

-1176 NGITKTNKD
+1176 NGVTKTNKD

-1204 LLIVVGNKNMFYR
+1204 LLIVVGNKNMFYK
-1217 FKDKNGNQI
+1217 FKDNSGNQI

-1234 NDEGILV
+1234 KDEGIV
-1241 DFKNLKKEFGN
+1241 VEFSDLKKEFAN
-1252 DE
+1252 DK

>member
-25 SVNTLDKQ
+25 AVSTLDKQ
-33 DKGSFEELKRWI
+33 NKGSFEELKRWI
-45 DNKTIKC
+45 ENKSIKC
-52 FFQKKNEDEHKVVF
+52 FFQKKNEDEHKVTF
-66 QVENK
+66 QIENK
-71 QIEFVLK
+71 QIELVLK
-78 WQEQTFDYKTL
+78 WQEQTFDYKTI

-98 SEIQQLNL
+98 SEIQQLNS

-111 TENCTVKLID
+111 TENCKVKLID

-154 GIWDKWIEAQQLILN
+154 EIWDKWIEAQKLILN

-215 PFNLNERINPDGSLF
+215 PFNLNERINPDGSLL

-247 FITILERNKQI
+247 FTTILERNKQI

-272 ISKIFNNRFIVSN
+272 ISKTFNNRFIVSN

-297 SQKKE
+297 SQKQE

-333 DLNISDHLLRR
+333 NLNISDHLLRR

-363 HQELITIFGKDKVK
+363 YQELITLFGKDKVK
-377 SKVYLQFD
+377 SKVYLNFD
-385 QSRVNEPIKFEN
+385 QSRVNEPIRFEN
-397 STFKN
+397 SSFKN

-430 EFVDYSDV
+430 EFVDYSDL

-511 LNGRNSDFN
+511 LNGRNSDYN

-542 FIEEEPKIQF
+542 FIEEEPKIKF

-726 EKFETDDEYENEV
+726 KKFETDDNYENEV

-765 DNSQQSNPK
+765 NNSQQSNPK

-827 FNIENKTDNID
+827 FNDYEGELEI
-838 VGQQYKWY
+838 GQLYKRAKNLSKKHIGFNGWY
-846 RTSVSNES
+846 KGTNLL
-854 IIKSISGEVSKEKI
+854 EVI
-868 IRVFLRN
+868 
-875 GKDIKSAEKLAN
+875 
-887 SYFKYGSIINN
+887 
-898 RNTTFLKPIV
+898 KPIE
-908 FDTVITDEASK
+908 FDTIITDEASK

-959 LETTEAKELASE
+959 LETTESKELASE
-971 INKDFVETS
+971 IDKDFVETS

-989 KVSPT
+989 KVSTT

-1030 ENANDPNL
+1030 ENAYDTNL

-1098 EEYMKHWENSNDQ
+1098 EEYMKHWQNNNDQ
-1111 NKIQE
+1111 NKVQE
-1116 EKEIGLIS
+1116 EQEIGLIS

-1136 ALKARNKYNIPIRL
+1136 ALKARNKYNIPVRL

-1234 NDEGILV
+1234 NDEGIVV
-1241 DFKNLKKEFGN
+1241 DFKNLKKEFGD

>member
-1 MAYHNNEDIFD
+1 MVYYNNEDIFD
-12 DEPIELIIRFENK
+12 DEPIELAIRFENK
-25 SVNTLDKQ
+25 AITTLNKQ
-33 DKGSFEELKRWI
+33 NKGSFEELKRWI
-45 DNKTIKC
+45 ENKSIKC

-66 QVENK
+66 QIENK
-71 QIEFVLK
+71 QIEFTLK
-78 WQEQTFDYKTL
+78 WQEQTFDYKII

-98 SEIQQLNL
+98 SEIQQLNS
-106 DEYTV
+106 DEYTIV
-111 TENCTVKLID
+111 EDCFIKLIG
-121 FKKPYRSQRELEDLY
+121 FKQSNFPNREL
-136 NKICKL
+136 NKLFVRICKL

-154 GIWDKWIEAQQLILN
+154 EIWDKWIEAQQLILN

-183 INIHESLYQF
+183 ISIHESLYQF
-193 RVKLKQEENP
+193 RVKLKQEENS

-215 PFNLNERINPDGSLF
+215 PFNLNERINSDGSLF
-230 LRFKDIN
+230 LRFKDIS

-247 FITILERNKQI
+247 FTTILERNKQI

-272 ISKIFNNRFIVSN
+272 ISKTFNNRFIVSN
-285 NSDTINVYINNL
+285 NSDTINIYINNL
-297 SQKKE
+297 SQKQE

-344 LRHNVFSRK
+344 LRHNVFSKK
-353 HNEFDSLKKM
+353 HNNIDSLKKM
-363 HQELITIFGKDKVK
+363 YQELVTIFGVDKVR
-377 SKVYLQFD
+377 SKVYLQFE
-385 QSRVNEPIKFEN
+385 QSRVNEQVKFEN
-397 STFKN
+397 STFNN

-416 FDTNVSESQQTVAF
+416 FDINVSESQQTVAF
-430 EFVDYSDV
+430 DFVDFSDL
-438 KSKYEKIKSLNRF
+438 KLKHEKIKSLNRF
-451 NIMLS
+451 NIILT

-475 KKEEFLDKTRQIAGS
+475 KREEFLDKTRQIASS
-490 EFYIDRGDKF
+490 EFYIDKGDKF
-500 EYKKRQVVIGN
+500 EYKKRQIVIGN
-511 LNGRNSDFN
+511 LNGRKSDYN
-520 YYVFNLPYKWSD
+520 HYVFNLPYKWPN

-542 FIEEEPKIQF
+542 FIEEEPKIKF

-566 LNEAMN
+566 LNEAMS

-714 KYAFERIMKWVD
+714 KYAFERIMKWID
-726 EKFETDDEYENEV
+726 EKFESDDNYENEV
-739 LEEDDVEIVEEDFY
+739 LEEEDVEIVEEDFY

-765 DNSQQSNPK
+765 NNSQQSNPK
-774 YSDIMKDWAF
+774 YSEIMKDWAF
-784 EMAQPDKEMKTLFKD
+784 EMAQPDKEMKTIFKD

-827 FNIENKTDNID
+827 FNIENQTDNID
-838 VGQQYKWY
+838 IGQQYKRY
-846 RTSVSNES
+846 RTSVTNES

-868 IRVFLRN
+868 IRVLLRS

-887 SYFKYGSIINN
+887 SYFRYGSMINN
-898 RNTTFLKPIV
+898 RNTTSLKPIE

-971 INKDFVETS
+971 IDKNFVETS

-1016 YLDEGGLEPGKPIK
+1016 YLDEGGLEPGEPIMK
-1030 ENANDPNL
+1030 NANDTNL

-1098 EEYMKHWENSNDQ
+1098 EDYMKHWENSNDQ

-1116 EKEIGLIS
+1116 EKEISLIS
-1124 FYGHQVSRLKEV
+1124 FYGHQVSKLKEV
-1136 ALKARNKYNIPIRL
+1136 ALKARSKYNIPVRL

-1176 NGITKTNKD
+1176 NGIIKTNKD

-1234 NDEGILV
+1234 NNEGIVV
-1241 DFKNLKKEFGN
+1241 DFKTLKKEFGN
-1252 DE
+1252 NE

>member
-1 MAYHNNEDIFD
+1 MAYPNNEDIFD

-25 SVNTLDKQ
+25 AVSTLDKQ
-33 DKGSFEELKRWI
+33 NKGSFEELKRWI
-45 DNKTIKC
+45 ENKSTKC
-52 FFQKKNEDEHKVVF
+52 FFQKKNEEEHKVVF
-66 QVENK
+66 HIENK
-71 QIEFVLK
+71 QIELVLK
-78 WQEQTFDYKTL
+78 WQEQTFDYKTI

-98 SEIQQLNL
+98 SEIQQLNS

-142 EISPKSE
+142 DISPKSE

-154 GIWDKWIEAQQLILN
+154 EIWDKWIEAQQLILN
-169 KNSQPLEIVKYDQP
+169 KNSQPLEVLNYDQP
-183 INIHESLYQF
+183 IQIHESLYQF

-209 KIISEE
+209 KTISKE
-215 PFNLNERINPDGSLF
+215 PFNLDERINPDGSLF
-230 LRFKDIN
+230 FRFNDIS

-247 FITILERNKQI
+247 FTNILERNNQI
-258 ACVLKITPFSISNK
+258 GCIIKITPFSISNK
-272 ISKIFNNRFIVSN
+272 ISETFNNRFLVSN

-297 SQKKE
+297 SQKRE
-302 VVDKMFLEQFYFKS
+302 VIDKMFLEEFYLNN
-316 YGAEFEIDWH
+316 YGAEFEINWSK
-326 CNIKLDK
+326 NIKLDNQVKLTNNQLEKLNQNTFYYSSK
-333 DLNISDHLLRR
+333 DLTALK
-344 LRHNVFSRK
+344 SRY
-353 HNEFDSLKKM
+353 NELCEIFNKKN
-363 HQELITIFGKDKVK
+363 VK
-377 SKVYLQFD
+377 SKIHLNFRPSTLKNLQPFN
-385 QSRVNEPIKFEN
+385 SSKFSGE
-397 STFKN
+397 
-402 TFWTEIKREFYSFD
+402 FWTKIKRECYSLD
-416 FDTNVSESQQTVAF
+416 FDTNISESQKTIAF
-430 EFVDYSDV
+430 DFTNFKELNERFSKVKKLGNFHIV
-438 KSKYEKIKSLNRF
+438 KS
-451 NIMLS
+451 
-456 PLNDDFKFKVK
+456 PLDDDFKFKVK

-490 EFYIDRGDKF
+490 EFYIDKGDKF

-511 LNGRNSDFN
+511 LNGRNSDYN
-520 YYVFNLPYKWSD
+520 YYVFNLPYKRSD
-532 DKRQTDKFFK
+532 DKRQTDKFFN
-542 FIEEEPKIQF
+542 FIEEEPKIKF

-566 LNEAMN
+566 LKEAMN
-572 KITNPKEGLDLKPVN
+572 KITNPKEGLDLKPIN

-613 WNELKRHELLIL
+613 WNELKRHELLTL

-667 NQEQKILLTS
+667 KQEQKILLTS

-714 KYAFERIMKWVD
+714 KYAFDRIMKWVD
-726 EKFETDDEYENEV
+726 EKFETDDNYENEG
-739 LEEDDVEIVEEDFY
+739 LEEEDVEIVEEDFY

-765 DNSQQSNPK
+765 NNSQQSTPK

-827 FNIENKTDNID
+827 FNDYEGELEIGHLYKRAKSLSKKHTDFN
-838 VGQQYKWY
+838 GWYKG
-846 RTSVSNES
+846 TNLLEA
-854 IIKSISGEVSKEKI
+854 I
-868 IRVFLRN
+868 
-875 GKDIKSAEKLAN
+875 
-887 SYFKYGSIINN
+887 
-898 RNTTFLKPIV
+898 KPIE

-959 LETTEAKELASE
+959 LETKEAKELASE

-1016 YLDEGGLEPGKPIK
+1016 YFDEGGLEPGKPLK
-1030 ENANDPNL
+1030 ENANDTNL

-1053 INPDIH
+1053 IHPDIH

-1064 VDEPEELSGT
+1064 VDDPEELSGT

-1086 LVIKLLKKSNGF
+1086 LVIKLLKKSSGF
-1098 EEYMKHWENSNDQ
+1098 EEYMKHWDNSNNQ
-1111 NKIQE
+1111 GKIQE

-1124 FYGHQVSRLKEV
+1124 FYGHQKSKLKEV
-1136 ALKARNKYNIPIRL
+1136 VLKARNKYDIPVRL

-1176 NGITKTNKD
+1176 NGEIKKNYD

-1204 LLIVVGNKNMFYR
+1204 LLIVVGNKNMFYK
-1217 FKDKNGNQI
+1217 FKDISGNQI

-1234 NDEGILV
+1234 KNEGLIL
-1241 DFKNLKKEFGN
+1241 DFNELKKEFGN
-1252 DE
+1252 DK

>member
-33 DKGSFEELKRWI
+33 NKGSFEELKRWI

-78 WQEQTFDYKTL
+78 WQEQTFDYKTI

-98 SEIQQLNL
+98 SEIQQLNS
-106 DEYTV
+106 DEYTII
-111 TENCTVKLID
+111 ESCYIKLID
-121 FKKPYRSQRELEDLY
+121 FKTSNFPNKELNELY
-136 NKICKL
+136 GKICKL

-154 GIWDKWIEAQQLILN
+154 EIWDKWIEAQKLILN
-169 KNSQPLEIVKYDQP
+169 KNSQPIEI
-183 INIHESLYQF
+183 ESYQQVRKETDSFYQF
-193 RVKLKQEENP
+193 RVKLKQEENL
-203 EFKNIE
+203 EYKDIE

-215 PFNLNERINPDGSLF
+215 PFNLNERINPDDGSL
-230 LRFKDIN
+230 LLKLKDIEEI
-237 DVLDRVIQKD
+237 LDRIIKKD
-247 FITILERNKQI
+247 FSNILERNSQIGCILKINPLSITNTLIKSLNNTNIYQNEEKRQVFIGINHIKQKTKTDF
-258 ACVLKITPFSISNK
+258 VLKKHNLSFSKFKVDFEI
-272 ISKIFNNRFIVSN
+272 ISKTNIILNKEINKKFNLTFGRQYKKGLEEKELVIPKPHQNVFTIWKNKFTDLKVFYSLLCRIYGSKNVKTKFYLVYEAN
-285 NSDTINVYINNL
+285 NN
-297 SQKKE
+297 E
-302 VVDKMFLEQFYFKS
+302 VV
-316 YGAEFEIDWH
+316 
-326 CNIKLDK
+326 
-333 DLNISDHLLRR
+333 
-344 LRHNVFSRK
+344 
-353 HNEFDSLKKM
+353 
-363 HQELITIFGKDKVK
+363 
-377 SKVYLQFD
+377 
-385 QSRVNEPIKFEN
+385 FEN
-397 STFKN
+397 SFNSDFWNDLKKEIYFFDFKDFVYVN
-402 TFWTEIKREFYSFD
+402 QFQQTISFD
-416 FDTNVSESQQTVAF
+416 FKDKEQLKHRFN
-430 EFVDYSDV
+430 
-438 KSKYEKIKSLNRF
+438 KIKSLNSF
-451 NIMLS
+451 DIAFS

-475 KKEEFLDKTRQIAGS
+475 KKEEFLDKTKHLAGS
-490 EFYIDRGDKF
+490 EFYIDKGENF
-500 EYKKRQVVIGN
+500 EYNKRQVVIGN

-542 FIEEEPKIQF
+542 FIEEEPKIKF

-613 WNELKRHELLIL
+613 WNELKRYELLIL

-726 EKFETDDEYENEV
+726 EKNETDDNYENEV
-739 LEEDDVEIVEEDFY
+739 LGEDDVEIVEEDFY

-765 DNSQQSNPK
+765 NNSQQSNPK

-827 FNIENKTDNID
+827 FNDYEGELEI
-838 VGQQYKWY
+838 GQLYKRAKNLSKKHIGFNGWY
-846 RTSVSNES
+846 KGTNLL
-854 IIKSISGEVSKEKI
+854 EVI
-868 IRVFLRN
+868 
-875 GKDIKSAEKLAN
+875 
-887 SYFKYGSIINN
+887 
-898 RNTTFLKPIV
+898 KPIE

-959 LETTEAKELASE
+959 LETTESKELASE
-971 INKDFVETS
+971 IDKDFVETS

-989 KVSPT
+989 KVSTT

-1030 ENANDPNL
+1030 ENANDTNL

-1098 EEYMKHWENSNDQ
+1098 EEYMKHWQNNNDQ
-1111 NKIQE
+1111 NKVQE
-1116 EKEIGLIS
+1116 EQEIGLIS

-1136 ALKARNKYNIPIRL
+1136 ALKARNKYNIPVRL

-1234 NDEGILV
+1234 NDEGIVV
-1241 DFKNLKKEFGN
+1241 DFKNLKKEFGD

>member
-12 DEPIELIIRFENK
+12 DEPIELVIRFENK
-25 SVNTLDKQ
+25 AVRTLDKQ
-33 DKGSFEELKRWI
+33 NKGNFEELKRWI
-45 DNKTIKC
+45 ENKSIKC
-52 FFQKKNEDEHKVVF
+52 FFQKKNEEEHKVIF
-66 QVENK
+66 HIENK
-71 QIEFVLK
+71 QIELVLK
-78 WQEQTFDYKTL
+78 WQEQTFDYKTI
-89 INQKSKNVI
+89 INQKSKNAI
-98 SEIQQLNL
+98 SEIQELKS

-111 TENCTVKLID
+111 AENCTIKLID
-121 FKKPYRSQRELEDLY
+121 FKKPHRSQRELEDLY

-154 GIWDKWIEAQQLILN
+154 EIWDKWIEAQQLILN
-169 KNSQPLEIVKYDQP
+169 KNSQPVEIVKYDQP
-183 INIHESLYQF
+183 IQVHESLYQF

-230 LRFKDIN
+230 LRFKDIS
-237 DVLDRVIQKD
+237 DVLDRVIQKG
-247 FITILERNKQI
+247 FTTILERNKQI

-272 ISKIFNNRFIVSN
+272 ISKTFNNRFIVSN
-285 NSDTINVYINNL
+285 NSDTIKIYINNL
-297 SQKKE
+297 SQKQE
-302 VVDKMFLEQFYFKS
+302 VIDKMFLEQFYLNC

-326 CNIKLDK
+326 CNINLDK

-353 HNEFDSLKKM
+353 HNEIDSLKKM
-363 HQELITIFGKDKVK
+363 YEELISIFGKEKVK
-377 SKVYLQFD
+377 SKVYLQFE

-397 STFKN
+397 SSFKN

-416 FDTNVSESQQTVAF
+416 FDINVSESQQTVAF
-430 EFVDYSDV
+430 EFVDYSDL
-438 KSKYEKIKSLNRF
+438 KSKYDKIENLQKFDIIKS
-451 NIMLS
+451 
-456 PLNDDFKFKVK
+456 PLDEDFKFKVK

-475 KKEEFLDKTRQIAGS
+475 KKEEFLDKTRQIAGA

-500 EYKKRQVVIGN
+500 EYKNRQVVIGN
-511 LNGRNSDFN
+511 LNGRNSDYN

-542 FIEEEPKIQF
+542 FIEEEPKIKF
-552 VTPNLRGDQAKISW
+552 LTPNLRGDQAKISW
-566 LNEAMN
+566 LNEAMS

-605 NLSKDEEE
+605 NLSKDDEE

-726 EKFETDDEYENEV
+726 EKFETDDDYENEV

-765 DNSQQSNPK
+765 NNSQQSNPK

-784 EMAQPDKEMKTLFKD
+784 EMAQPGKEMKTLFKD

-827 FNIENKTDNID
+827 FNIQNQHGDNDIGKEYKYIKKKLKLSGFEN
-838 VGQQYKWY
+838 
-846 RTSVSNES
+846 SNTAKR
-854 IIKSISGEVSKEKI
+854 I
-868 IRVFLRN
+868 L
-875 GKDIKSAEKLAN
+875 
-887 SYFKYGSIINN
+887 SYI
-898 RNTTFLKPIV
+898 KPIE

-959 LETTEAKELASE
+959 LETTESKELASE
-971 INKDFVETS
+971 IDKDFVETS

-1016 YLDEGGLEPGKPIK
+1016 YMDEGGLEPGKPIK

-1038 NNPFSRHHGFLLNKF
+1038 KNPFSRHHGFLLNKF

-1064 VDEPEELSGT
+1064 VDEPEELSAT

-1086 LVIKLLKKSNGF
+1086 LVIKLIKKSNGF
-1098 EEYMKHWENSNDQ
+1098 EEYMKHWKNS
-1111 NKIQE
+1111 E

-1124 FYGHQVSRLKEV
+1124 FYGQQVSKLKEV
-1136 ALKARNKYNIPIRL
+1136 ALKARNKYDIPIRL

-1176 NGITKTNKD
+1176 NGVMIPNRD

-1234 NDEGILV
+1234 KNEGIVV
-1241 DFKNLKKEFGN
+1241 DFSDLKKEFGD

>member
-25 SVNTLDKQ
+25 AVSTLDKQ
-33 DKGSFEELKRWI
+33 NKGNFEELKRWI
-45 DNKTIKC
+45 ENKSIKC
-52 FFQKKNEDEHKVVF
+52 FFQKKNEDEHKVIF
-66 QVENK
+66 HIENK
-71 QIEFVLK
+71 QIEIVLK
-78 WQEQTFDYKTL
+78 WQEQTFDYKTI

-98 SEIQQLNL
+98 SEIQQLNS
-106 DEYTV
+106 DEYTII
-111 TENCTVKLID
+111 ENCTIKLID

-136 NKICKL
+136 SKICNL

-154 GIWDKWIEAQQLILN
+154 EIWDKWIEAQQLILN

-209 KIISEE
+209 KIIAEE

-230 LRFKDIN
+230 LRFKDIS

-247 FITILERNKQI
+247 FTNILERNNQI

-272 ISKIFNNRFIVSN
+272 ISKAFNNRFIVSN
-285 NSDTINVYINNL
+285 NSDTISVYITNF
-297 SQKKE
+297 SQKRE

-333 DLNISDHLLRR
+333 NLNIGDHLLRR

-353 HNEFDSLKKM
+353 HNEIDSLKKM
-363 HQELITIFGKDKVK
+363 HQELVTIFGKEKVK
-377 SKVYLQFD
+377 SKVYIQFD
-385 QSRVNEPIKFEN
+385 QSRVNEQVRFEN

-416 FDTNVSESQQTVAF
+416 FDTNVSESQQTIAF
-430 EFVDYSDV
+430 EFIDYSDL
-438 KSKYEKIKSLNRF
+438 KLKYDKIKSLNRF

-475 KKEEFLDKTRQIAGS
+475 KKEEFLDKTKHLAGS
-490 EFYIDRGDKF
+490 EFYIDKGDNF
-500 EYKKRQVVIGN
+500 EYNKRQVVIGN

-542 FIEEEPKIQF
+542 FIEEEPKIKF

-587 EKIKDFI
+587 GKIKDFI

-605 NLSKDEEE
+605 NLTKDEEE

-661 WQMVRV
+661 WQMIRV

-726 EKFETDDEYENEV
+726 EKFETDDNYENEV

-765 DNSQQSNPK
+765 NNSQQSNPK
-774 YSDIMKDWAF
+774 YSEIMKDWAF

-827 FNIENKTDNID
+827 FNDYEGELEIGQLYKKTKNLSKKYNDFSGRYQGMNLYD
-838 VGQQYKWY
+838 
-846 RTSVSNES
+846 
-854 IIKSISGEVSKEKI
+854 IIK
-868 IRVFLRN
+868 
-875 GKDIKSAEKLAN
+875 
-887 SYFKYGSIINN
+887 
-898 RNTTFLKPIV
+898 PIE

-980 QFERLIMHP
+980 QFERLIMHT

-1030 ENANDPNL
+1030 ENANDTNL
-1038 NNPFSRHHGFLLNKF
+1038 NNPFSRYHGFLLNKF

-1098 EEYMKHWENSNDQ
+1098 EEYMKHWQNSNDQ
-1111 NKIQE
+1111 NKAQE
-1116 EKEIGLIS
+1116 EQEIGLIS
-1124 FYGHQVSRLKEV
+1124 FYGHQVSKLKEV
-1136 ALKARNKYNIPIRL
+1136 ALKARNKYDIPVRL

-1176 NGITKTNKD
+1176 NGITTTNKD

-1204 LLIVVGNKNMFYR
+1204 LLIVVGNKNMFYK
-1217 FKDKNGNQI
+1217 FKDNAGIQI

-1234 NDEGILV
+1234 KNEGIVV
-1241 DFKNLKKEFGN
+1241 DFSDLKKEFG
-1252 DE
+1252 DD

>member
-1 MAYHNNEDIFD
+1 
-12 DEPIELIIRFENK
+12 
-25 SVNTLDKQ
+25 KQ
-33 DKGSFEELKRWI
+33 NKGSFEELKRWI

-52 FFQKKNEDEHKVVF
+52 FFQKKSEDEHKVVF

-71 QIEFVLK
+71 QIELVLK
-78 WQEQTFDYKTL
+78 WQEQTFDYKTI
-89 INQKSKNVI
+89 INKKSKNVI
-98 SEIQQLNL
+98 SEIKQLNS
-106 DEYTV
+106 DEYTIV
-111 TENCTVKLID
+111 EICKIKLID
-121 FKKPYRSQRELEDLY
+121 FKQSNFPNRELNELY
-136 NKICKL
+136 GRLCNL

-154 GIWDKWIEAQQLILN
+154 EIWDKWIEAQQLILN

-183 INIHESLYQF
+183 ISIHESLYQF

-203 EFKNIE
+203 EFKNFE

-230 LRFKDIN
+230 LRFKDIS

-247 FITILERNKQI
+247 FTNILERNKQI

-272 ISKIFNNRFIVSN
+272 ISKTFNNRFIVSN
-285 NSDTINVYINNL
+285 NSDTINIYINNL
-297 SQKKE
+297 SQKQE

-363 HQELITIFGKDKVK
+363 HQELISIFGKDKVK

-385 QSRVNEPIKFEN
+385 QSRVNEPIRFEN

-416 FDTNVSESQQTVAF
+416 FDTNISESQQTVAF
-430 EFVDYSDV
+430 EFIDYSDL
-438 KSKYEKIKSLNRF
+438 KLKYDKIKSLNRF

-511 LNGRNSDFN
+511 LNGRNSDYN
-520 YYVFNLPYKWSD
+520 HYVFNLPYKWSN

-542 FIEEEPKIQF
+542 FIEEEPKIKL

-690 LNKNHTLVKPIRFGR
+690 LNKNHTLVKAIRFGR

-726 EKFETDDEYENEV
+726 EKFETDDNYENEV
-739 LEEDDVEIVEEDFY
+739 LEEDDVEIVEEDFH

-765 DNSQQSNPK
+765 NNSQQSNPK
-774 YSDIMKDWAF
+774 YSEIMKDWAF
-784 EMAQPDKEMKTLFKD
+784 EMAQPDKEMKTVFKD

-812 SSAGSPNFGADYQRI
+812 SSAGSPNFGAEYQRI
-827 FNIENKTDNID
+827 FNDYEGELE
-838 VGQQYKWY
+838 VEQLYKRAKNLSKKHNDFNGWY
-846 RTSVSNES
+846 KGTNLL
-854 IIKSISGEVSKEKI
+854 EVI
-868 IRVFLRN
+868 
-875 GKDIKSAEKLAN
+875 
-887 SYFKYGSIINN
+887 
-898 RNTTFLKPIV
+898 KPIQ

-1030 ENANDPNL
+1030 EYANDPDL
-1038 NNPFSRHHGFLLNKF
+1038 SNPFSRYHGFILNKF

-1098 EEYMKHWENSNDQ
+1098 EEYMNHWQNSNDQ
-1111 NKIQE
+1111 NKAQE
-1116 EKEIGLIS
+1116 EQEIGVIS
-1124 FYGHQVSRLKEV
+1124 FYGHQVSKLKEV
-1136 ALKARNKYNIPIRL
+1136 VLKARNKYDIPVRL

-1176 NGITKTNKD
+1176 NGEAKTNHD

-1234 NDEGILV
+1234 NNEGIVV

>member
-25 SVNTLDKQ
+25 AITTLDKQ
-33 DKGSFEELKRWI
+33 NKGSFEELKRWI
-45 DNKTIKC
+45 ENKSIKC
-52 FFQKKNEDEHKVVF
+52 FFQKKNEDEHKVTF
-66 QVENK
+66 QIENK
-71 QIEFVLK
+71 QIELVLK
-78 WQEQTFDYKTL
+78 WQEQTFDYKTI

-98 SEIQQLNL
+98 SEIQQLNS
-106 DEYTV
+106 DEYSV
-111 TENCTVKLID
+111 TENCKVKLID

-154 GIWDKWIEAQQLILN
+154 EIWDKWIEAQKLILN

-215 PFNLNERINPDGSLF
+215 PFNLKERINPDGSLF

-247 FITILERNKQI
+247 FTTILERNKQI

-272 ISKIFNNRFIVSN
+272 ISKTFNNRFIVSN

-297 SQKKE
+297 SQKQE

-333 DLNISDHLLRR
+333 NLNISDHLLRR
-344 LRHNVFSRK
+344 LRHNVFSRN
-353 HNEFDSLKKM
+353 HNEIDSLKKM
-363 HQELITIFGKDKVK
+363 YQELITIFGKDKVK
-377 SKVYLQFD
+377 SKVYIQFD
-385 QSRVNEPIKFEN
+385 QSRVNEPIRFEN
-397 STFKN
+397 SSFKN

-430 EFVDYSDV
+430 EFVDYSDL

-511 LNGRNSDFN
+511 LNGRNSDYN

-542 FIEEEPKIQF
+542 FIEEEPKIKF

-726 EKFETDDEYENEV
+726 EKFETDDNYENEV

-765 DNSQQSNPK
+765 NNSQQSNPK

-827 FNIENKTDNID
+827 FNDYEGELEI
-838 VGQQYKWY
+838 GQLYKRAKNLSKKHIGFNGWY
-846 RTSVSNES
+846 KGTNLL
-854 IIKSISGEVSKEKI
+854 EVI
-868 IRVFLRN
+868 
-875 GKDIKSAEKLAN
+875 
-887 SYFKYGSIINN
+887 
-898 RNTTFLKPIV
+898 KPIE

-1074 SRINNYEIEAVE
+1074 SRINNC
-1086 LVIKLLKKSNGF
+1086 
-1098 EEYMKHWENSNDQ
+1098 
-1111 NKIQE
+1111 
-1116 EKEIGLIS
+1116 IS
-1124 FYGHQVSRLKEV
+1124 V
-1136 ALKARNKYNIPIRL
+1136 
-1150 NTVDKF
+1150 
-1156 QGMERNIIIV
+1156 
-1166 STVRS
+1166 
-1171 DKKIE
+1171 
-1176 NGITKTNKD
+1176 
-1185 IGFAKSPKRL
+1185 
-1195 NVALSRAKR
+1195 
-1204 LLIVVGNKNMFYR
+1204 
-1217 FKDKNGNQI
+1217 
-1226 YKNVIDTI
+1226 
-1234 NDEGILV
+1234 
-1241 DFKNLKKEFGN
+1241 
-1252 DE
+1252 